1 MGGLSWGEVRRR
13 MGRKLGRK
21 LIENWVEVGEIVWE
35 NVRRKLGMRSLS
47 WGKGWR
53 ILGPFN
59 QSTIL
64 LARIA
69 VWFYTLLVIG
79 IYLFLDE
86 VLFKIGNISF

>member
-1 MGGLSWGEVRRR
+1 MGRSWEKVGEKV
-13 MGRKLGRK
+13 GRKLGGSWADILGESWEK
-21 LIENWVEVGEIVWE
+21 VGDEKF
-35 NVRRKLGMRSLS
+35 KLG
-47 WGKGWR
+47 KR